1 MPINSTGLS
10 AAALTLQQNF
20 AFAQLHSGAAG
31 EDYGS
36 NLAVLARQQVS
47 WSQPTT
53 GSFGMRSALRFVGGT
68 PGGTVHSITLW
79 DAISDG
85 NCGGEFL
92 LTGGDSAFNP
102 QGEFLLTAIDFTVT
116 ATDTA

>member
-10 AAALTLQQNF
+10 AAAVAIQSTF
-20 AFAQLHSGAAG
+20 VFAQLHSSAAG
-31 EDYGS
+31 ADFGS
-36 NLAVLARQQVS
+36 NIAIPARQQVS
-47 WSQPTT
+47 WNAPTA
-53 GSFGMRSALRFVGGT
+53 GNFGMRSALRFVGGT